1 MVSILSTVSVMVD
14 TKERSCG
21 TLHIVVLDLFLN
33 TMCTW
38 RTVTRIVETG
48 VHGRTMAN
56 VPGVAVEGL
65 RFKPDIVWQPGTFS
79 ILVLGFIILFK
90 HDQIIMCS
98 CRIKKAEKIE
108 SKPVYSN
115 VWPWL
120 IALNIFFYMLNI
132 GTSYY
137 EIFYT
142 FNGKKHFVIIAIE
155 VFDICF
161 FRQYYLSRDWY
172 KFVWLRLNKDNL
184 SATQCIN
191 NQSQIKHYSTFV
203 QYACDGK
210 QRVIMVKY
218 EY

>member
-90 HDQIIMCS
+90 HDILLLHILL
-98 CRIKKAEKIE
+98 RV
-108 SKPVYSN
+108 PV
-115 VWPWL
+115 V
-120 IALNIFFYMLNI
+120 
-132 GTSYY
+132 
-137 EIFYT
+137 
-142 FNGKKHFVIIAIE
+142 
-155 VFDICF
+155 
-161 FRQYYLSRDWY
+161 
-172 KFVWLRLNKDNL
+172 
-184 SATQCIN
+184 
-191 NQSQIKHYSTFV
+191 
-203 QYACDGK
+203 
-210 QRVIMVKY
+210 
-218 EY
+218 